1 MAERLW
7 REYLSLMELHM
18 KNRTYFLKIEHRFI

>member
-7 REYLSLMELHM
+7 RGYLSLMELQM
-18 KNRTYFLKIEHRFI
+18 KNRTYFLKIEYRFI